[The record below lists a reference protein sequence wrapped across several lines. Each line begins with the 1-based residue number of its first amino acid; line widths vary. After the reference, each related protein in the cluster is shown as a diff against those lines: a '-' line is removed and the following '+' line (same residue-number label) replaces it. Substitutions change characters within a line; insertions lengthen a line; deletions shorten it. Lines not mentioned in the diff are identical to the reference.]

1 MKIVIL
7 GAGQVGSTIAT
18 NLASESNDVTL
29 VDSNQE
35 LLSELGDRLDIQTV
49 CGWGSHPE
57 ILEQAG
63 IEDADMLVAVT
74 GYDETNMVACQI
86 AHSIYHTPHKIAR
99 IRSVGYTNDRI
110 KKLLF
115 GADDMPVDVAIT
127 PEQLVTEHLVQLIHQ
142 PGALQVKEFANNQVQ
157 LVAVSAQPD
166 APMVGKQ
173 IKDLVA
179 QLGKAETRVA
189 AIYRHD
195 RPILAEGS
203 TLIESGDEVFF
214 LAAKKH
220 IRQVM
225 AELANKEKPYRR
237 IVIAGGGNIGFRVAQ
252 ALENDYQVKLIELD
266 ADRCNFIAER
276 LHKTIVLNGSSS
288 DQDLLKEEGIETVD
302 VFLALT
308 NSDAA
313 NIISSML
320 AKRLKAG
327 KVITLINNPVYVD
340 LMQSSGDID
349 IAISPSQITTSAL
362 LAFVRRGDTVK
373 VHSLRRGAAEAME
386 IVAHGDSKSS
396 KVVGRCIS
404 EIKLPEGATI
414 GCVVRDI
421 DTKAQVL
428 MGTGD
433 IVIEDEDHLIIFVSD
448 KDHIRKIE
456 HLFSVSISFF

>member
-7 GAGQVGSTIAT
+7 GAGQVGSTLAT
-18 NLASESNDVTL
+18 NLASEANDITL
-29 VDSNQE
+29 VDSSE
-35 LLSELGDRLDIQTV
+35 VLLSELRDRLDIQTV

-74 GYDETNMVACQI
+74 AYDEINMVACQI
-86 AHSIYHTPHKIAR
+86 AHSLFRTPHKIAR
-99 IRSVGYTNDRI
+99 IRSVGYTNDDVR
-110 KKLLF
+110 KRLF
-115 GADDMPVDVAIT
+115 KSEDMPVDVAIT
-127 PEQLVTEHLVQLIHQ
+127 PEQLVTEHLVELIHQ
-142 PGALQVKEFANNQVQ
+142 PGALQVKEFANGHVQ

-166 APMVGKQ
+166 APMVGKP
-173 IKDLVA
+173 IRELVN

-189 AIYRHD
+189 AIYRHN
-195 RPILAEGS
+195 RPILAEGD
-203 TLIESGDEVFF
+203 TQIESGDEVFF
-214 LAAKKH
+214 LAAKNH
-220 IRQVM
+220 IREVM
-225 AELANKEKPYRR
+225 AELADREKPYRR

-252 ALENDYQVKLIELD
+252 SLEKDYQVKVIELD
-266 ADRCNFIAER
+266 PERCEFLAER
-276 LHKTIVLNGSSS
+276 LHRSIVLNGSSS

-308 NSDAA
+308 NNDAA

-327 KVITLINNPVYVD
+327 KVVTLINNPVYVD
-340 LMQSSGDID
+340 LMQSSEDID

-396 KVVGRCIS
+396 KVVGRRIGD
-404 EIKLPEGATI
+404 IKLPDGATI
-414 GCVVRDI
+414 GCIVRNI
-421 DTKAQVL
+421 DNKPQVL
-428 MGTGD
+428 MGKGD
-433 IVIEDEDHLIIFVSD
+433 IVIEDEDHLIIFLVD
-448 KDHIRKIE
+448 KDDIRKVE
-456 HLFSVSISFF
+456 QLFSVSISFF